1 MMLQAMFSAPRPLR
15 SRMPATKM
23 PTAQLVSIRLTKNA
37 ASARPSPHRLKPK
50 NAIASSDTGTMPI
63 DKPDDAHDHQR
74 GDELGRPQRAHH
86 QVAEVARVHLLEERD
101 REAELAAEQDV
112 PQHHR
117 ADEGA
122 GGARE
127 EAGVLRHVDL
137 QEAPHQHLHR
147 RPVDQVEHARPGRA
161 AADTSGAAPSRRRGA
176 ARTRHVAGGL
186 DALICA
192 ASRASPVPRAMSRNT
207 SSRLLRP

>member
-1 MMLQAMFSAPRPLR
+1 MKLQAMFSAPRPWR

-23 PTAQLVSIRLTKNA
+23 PIAQLVRIRLMKNA
-37 ASARPSPHRLKPK
+37 ASARPRPHRLKPK

-63 DKPDDAHDHQR
+63 DKPDDALDHQR
-74 GDELGRPQRAHH
+74 RDELGRAQRAHH
-86 QVAEVARVHLLEERD
+86 QVAEVAGVHLLEERD

-122 GGARE
+122 GGLRE
-127 EAGVLRHVDL
+127 EAGVLRDVEL

-161 AADTSGAAPSRRRGA
+161 EQIPVAQHHRADA
-176 ARTRHVAGGL
+176 ARRERDMGGRL
-186 DALICA
+186 HAHCA